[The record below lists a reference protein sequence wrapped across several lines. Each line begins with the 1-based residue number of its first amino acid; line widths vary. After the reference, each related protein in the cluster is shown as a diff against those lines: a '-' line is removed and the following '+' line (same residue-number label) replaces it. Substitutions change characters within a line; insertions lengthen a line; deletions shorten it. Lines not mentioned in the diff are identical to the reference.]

1 MQKSEPSEYP
11 QQTINSLN
19 NFDIPSKII
28 KKKKTYIEKYR
39 LDPSITN
46 RYAGWVSNPT
56 VQPDNITEMGVPIPD
71 KINTEFSKEY
81 QEENKL

>member
-1 MQKSEPSEYP
+1 MQKSESNEYP

-19 NFDIPSKII
+19 NFDIPSKTI

-39 LDPSITN
+39 LDPIITN